1 MHESAAVFSQAA
13 GENKV
18 NIQPY
23 CFLNHQVIYMYF
35 QVYILTVHS
44 QVKAGTGEADIIA
57 RTTVI
62 LCSIILLQAADYQ
75 DGLDKSYPILVHQFL

>member
-1 MHESAAVFSQAA
+1 
-13 GENKV
+13 
-18 NIQPY
+18 
-23 CFLNHQVIYMYF
+23 MYF